1 MLRKLFCRTDLKT
14 SENAKKRT
22 DEGFS
27 LTEVMVAVFIIG
39 LLSVVAL
46 GPVLNALSKG
56 NKTAVKRDIATFE
69 TALTQY
75 LLDMGEYPSTQ
86 QGLNALFE
94 APSDAKQSALYPEDG
109 YLQKRGIL
117 EDPWG
122 NAYQYE
128 NLGSRKKPRVYSFG
142 ADGRPGGEGDDAD
155 ISNMDDK

>member
-1 MLRKLFCRTDLKT
+1 MLRKIFCRTVPGSVRSDGKR
-14 SENAKKRT
+14 SEA
-22 DEGFS
+22 GFS

-56 NKTAVKRDIATFE
+56 NKTAAKRDIATFE

-75 LLDMGEYPSTQ
+75 LLDMGEYPSSQ
-86 QGLNALFE
+86 HGLNALFE
-94 APSDAKQSALYPEDG
+94 APSGLTKAAFYPENG

-117 EDPWG
+117 NDPWG
-122 NAYQYE
+122 NPYQYE
-128 NLGSRKKPRVYSFG
+128 NQGSRTKPKIVSFG

-155 ISNMDDK
+155 ISNYDD

>member
-1 MLRKLFCRTDLKT
+1 MLNTIFRRKPSSQLNALHRN
-14 SENAKKRT
+14 SEA
-22 DEGFS
+22 GFS

-56 NKTAVKRDIATFE
+56 NKTAVKRDIATYE

-86 QGLNALFE
+86 DGLAALFE
-94 APSDAKQSALYPEDG
+94 LPSGSDKSAQYPENG

-117 EDPWG
+117 KDPWG
-122 NAYQYE
+122 NEYQYE
-128 NLGSRKKPRVYSFG
+128 NLGSRKKPRIYSLG

-155 ISNMDDK
+155 ISNLDD